1 MLDQRLAPTTDSA
14 LAISHW
20 TWGPFASTARRRAVN
35 RRYAAV
41 DG

>member
-1 MLDQRLAPTTDSA
+1 MLSTTSNSQQIAPA
-14 LAISHW
+14 ARHW
-20 TWGPFASTARRRAVN
+20 TWGPFASPAAQRDAN

>member
-1 MLDQRLAPTTDSA
+1 MLDQRPAPTTDSA
-14 LAISHW
+14 LTISHW
-20 TWGPFASTARRRAVN
+20 TWGPFASATRRRAVN